1 MTQTKVFKKT
11 IKGKRFVFE
20 VTKEYGSG
28 ISASNYNVVIYEEGK
43 GSAIK
48 PSAVY
53 LIGAPKIE
61 DAFLSALD
69 EFVHDKKNLK

>member
-1 MTQTKVFKKT
+1 MTKAKIFRKT

-20 VTKEYGSG
+20 ITKEYGSG
-28 ISASNYNVVIYEEGK
+28 ISESNYNVVIYEEGK
-43 GSAIK
+43 GSVIK
-48 PSAVY
+48 PSAIY